1 MKTRQYKNAM
11 SRESLEQ
18 LVDRWMNE
26 AAFREEMRAD
36 PKGAVKR
43 AGLELDES
51 EWAALGDIDWDLPD
65 EHLQPRV
72 MKMA

>member
-1 MKTRQYKNAM
+1 
-11 SRESLEQ
+11 
-18 LVDRWMNE
+18 MNE

-36 PKGAVKR
+36 PKGAVER
-43 AGLELDES
+43 AGLELDET